1 MKKILLYYITI
12 LLLTACSDNS
22 NNENVFQTQID
33 SIEKAE
39 EVEDKILEAAKRQAE
54 AIERGTE

>member
-1 MKKILLYYITI
+1 MNKII
-12 LLLTACSDNS
+12 LFYLMLVLLTACSDSS

-33 SIEKAE
+33 AIEKAE

-54 AIERGTE
+54 AINNNTE